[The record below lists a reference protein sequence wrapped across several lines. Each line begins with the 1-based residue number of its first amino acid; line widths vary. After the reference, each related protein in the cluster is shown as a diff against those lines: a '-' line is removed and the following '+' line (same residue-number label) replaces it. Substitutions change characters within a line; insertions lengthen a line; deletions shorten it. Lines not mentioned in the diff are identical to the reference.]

1 MQGRK
6 GPAPLS
12 SFSAAWVGH
21 VDPAQARCSGG
32 YRVTGST
39 GDFSFPVSEPTS
51 SGTTNPSLGKSK
63 PLHHPSL
70 RLGAKA
76 PLGEGLR
83 SAVASGGGSAVC
95 RLLWGRVCA
104 LPWPVRWAGWRFC
117 QQELEKRPGALGR
130 GTWGP
135 GTGEVSTHS
144 QPSLH
149 SPEHTKPAEQPQ
161 WNRTQLGP
169 LLDVR

>member
-6 GPAPLS
+6 HPAPLS

-21 VDPAQARCSGG
+21 TDPAQARCSGG

-83 SAVASGGGSAVC
+83 SAVASGGGSALC
-95 RLLWGRVCA
+95 RRLYVGRDGAFVSRSLRKGRGLWGGGRGA
-104 LPWPVRWAGWRFC
+104 
-117 QQELEKRPGALGR
+117 QELARFPLIHNPVSTALNTQSQRNNHNGTGR
-130 GTWGP
+130 NWGP
-135 GTGEVSTHS
+135 C
-144 QPSLH
+144 
-149 SPEHTKPAEQPQ
+149 
-161 WNRTQLGP
+161 
-169 LLDVR
+169 